1 MGSKVTIME
10 GMLEGAAAFN
20 QPLSFDTSKVTI
32 MEGMFYEAAAF
43 NQPLSF
49 VTSEVT
55 TMEHMFANAMAL
67 SDANKHLIRCAW
79 EGTEAFD
86 DQYDD
91 WNEASFIM
99 KDQGSTKC
107 AAGTELTESE
117 CEAHAGAVAGLTY
130 KNKIIQG
137 EVSLYPSGCW
147 EYSDQGNLLGTV
159 YFNEAPSSHQVTS
172 ASAAPICKRVCE

>member
-1 MGSKVTIME
+1 MPPASDPPQ
-10 GMLEGAAAFN
+10 LAPSLHALLAPRPPRPRPPASQAACRPSFYAS
-20 QPLSFDTSKVTI
+20 LST
-32 MEGMFYEAAAF
+32 G
-43 NQPLSF
+43 Q
-49 VTSEVT
+49 
-55 TMEHMFANAMAL
+55 NAIAL